1 VEQHRRRLTCSRCLQ
16 FKSSASSMT
25 FASRR
30 SPIRHTTQKHTVS
43 DRPQRCPRL
52 HSVSSVVPNS
62 KARCWTLRQQ
72 LCRFAL
78 ADWERGA
85 VPCPRVR
92 VRDQCQSARLV
103 FTSPPPKPSA
113 RSRGR
118 SCPTLLCVPIHRQLG
133 KSFSQSEPCHFA
145 CRYNRVTF
153 CFRRSGLVVEPA
165 TGDVLVTS
173 ELHLVFTPPDSSNTG
188 Q

>member
-133 KSFSQSEPCHFA
+133 KSFSQSEPC
-145 CRYNRVTF
+145 
-153 CFRRSGLVVEPA
+153 P
-165 TGDVLVTS
+165 
-173 ELHLVFTPPDSSNTG
+173 FTPPSFADGWVVGRLPPKPTPSPTPFCVSL
-188 Q
+188 QPSHILLPSFRACR